1 MSSPIANLLEPA
13 AAAVTL
19 LCVYLAV
26 KQRVETWPI
35 GLVGVSLYAVVFYR
49 AGLYANAGLQLVFAA
64 FSVYGWY
71 QWLRGGPSRTA
82 LSVSRTPRRLWL
94 GSLAAAAVLGIAGT
108 LLLARPGK
116 NLLAFFDS
124 ALTAFSLAAQYL
136 MTRKYLEN
144 WILWVAVDVVYT
156 ALFVTQKL
164 YYTAVLYAAF
174 TVLAWRGY
182 REWRDALPPGTPA

>member
-1 MSSPIANLLEPA
+1 LSSADANLLEPA
-13 AAAVTL
+13 AAAITL

-26 KQRVETWPI
+26 KQRVETWPV

-49 AGLYANAGLQLVFAA
+49 AGLYANAALQLVFAA
-64 FSVYGWY
+64 FALYGWH
-71 QWLRGGPSRTA
+71 QWLRGGPSRSE
-82 LSVSRTPRRLWL
+82 LSVTRTPRRLWL
-94 GSLAAAAVLGIAGT
+94 GALAAAALLAVAGT

-164 YYTAVLYAAF
+164 YYTAALYAAF

-182 REWRDALPPGTPA
+182 REWKDALPPGTPA